1 LLAPAGTPAAVVA
14 KLEAACA
21 GAAKD
26 EAYAGTAQRGGQP
39 PNYYADRTM
48 FGARLDRDIE
58 AKRRLIAR
66 MKLQM

>member
-1 LLAPAGTPAAVVA
+1 LLAPVGTPAEIVA
-14 KLEAACA
+14 KLESACA

-26 EAYAGTAQRGGQP
+26 EIYASAAKRGGQP
-39 PNYYADRTM
+39 PNYYADRAT